1 MFKEIK
7 DKKNGGNMTFKK
19 FSEIKKKYNIL
30 YSELLAINSQDRFHK
45 LLSHDDTHP
54 ILFIQ
59 AISIKKKLNRH
70 LVMFLKKCITHIFL
84 AI

>member
-1 MFKEIK
+1 
-7 DKKNGGNMTFKK
+7 MTFKK

-59 AISIKKKLNRH
+59 AISKKKIKSASCDVSQKMYNPY
-70 LVMFLKKCITHIFL
+70 FL

>member
-7 DKKNGGNMTFKK
+7 DTKNGGNMTFKK
-19 FSEIKKKYNIL
+19 FSEIKKNI

-45 LLSHDDTHP
+45 LLSHDDTRP

-59 AISIKKKLNRH
+59 AIS
-70 LVMFLKKCITHIFL
+70 
-84 AI
+84 